1 MHASCENAGVSIKP
15 LLVIAWGQRTR
26 GDDAAGP
33 LFLDRLRHVLGNDYL
48 DRVDLIEEDQLHA
61 ELALQLLDRERVLL
75 VGADPGA
82 SPPYA
87 LQAVRPGDDASLS
100 SPVLSAPALMAVC
113 EAFHGRPP
121 PPVTL
126 LGLTAQR
133 FAPGRRLSSAAAE
146 ALPAAILWAL
156 AWIDGDA
163 SAVI

>member
-1 MHASCENAGVSIKP
+1 M
-15 LLVIAWGQRTR
+15 LVIAWGQRSR

-33 LFLDRLRHVLGNDYL
+33 QFLDRLRRALGDEQL
-48 DRVDLIEEDQLHA
+48 ERVDLIEEDQLHA

-82 SPPYA
+82 SPPYL
-87 LQAVRPGDDASLS
+87 LQAVEPGDDASLRS
-100 SPVLSAPALMAVC
+100 SVLSAPALLAVC

-126 LGLTAQR
+126 LGLHAVR
-133 FAPGRRLSSAAAE
+133 FSPGRRLSSAAAE
-146 ALPAAILWAL
+146 AMPAAILWAL

-163 SAVI
+163 TLV